1 MFFVKDVR
9 LYRPL
14 VLATSRQTVRAGY
27 SEIHGFGGILN
38 SLVRD
43 REAETELG
51 RDHRRIPRGIG

>member
-51 RDHRRIPRGIG
+51 RGHRRIPREIG